1 VQLSSASREMSVRNT
16 LLMGQPLDKESAVLY
31 GRFVACAYQMFESAN
46 GNLTP
51 PPGEL
56 PVGWNMVAWIQMAD
70 FAFGDAQPKLYGL
83 IAQNANNLD
92 AFVLAIRGTE
102 SAIEWWD
109 NAHVASKPFDQVP
122 NAGRVAQG
130 FDKIYS
136 TLKVV
141 PRPIG
146 ESALAPGTDGAKPL
160 AGSFAEQ
167 VAQSIRSNVPHRKA
181 GLEAMDVT
189 MPFLIVT
196 GHSLGAALCTL
207 YVVENAVKK
216 IINNPTVCT
225 FASPRV
231 GNAAFC
237 AAYDALGLTSW
248 RIVNAPDVVP
258 NLPPDIFGFEH
269 VAALSLF
276 DSTGKVKA
284 TIACAHALDT
294 YMSLLDPT
302 HKPGVACIAEEHD
315 RAMVATARPAFLSAA
330 MAPAAPIPTH
340 VTQGPV
346 VISTPAGTVTIN
358 ISVCLENSAT

>member
-1 VQLSSASREMSVRNT
+1 
-16 LLMGQPLDKESAVLY
+16 MGQLLDKESAVLY
-31 GRFVACAYQMFESAN
+31 GRFVTCAYQMFEGAN

-70 FAFGDAQPKLYGL
+70 FTFGDAQPKFYGL
-83 IAQNANNLD
+83 IAQNTNNLD
-92 AFVLAIRGTE
+92 AFILAIRGTE
-102 SAIEWWD
+102 GAIEWWD
-109 NAHVASKPFDQVP
+109 DAHIASVPFDQVP

-130 FDKIYS
+130 FDKIYK

-141 PRPIG
+141 PRSID
-146 ESALAPGTDGAKPL
+146 EAALAAGPDSAEPL
-160 AGSFAEQ
+160 TGSFAEQ
-167 VAQSIRSNVPHRKA
+167 VAQAIRFNVPHRKA
-181 GLEAMDVT
+181 GLEAMDET
-189 MPFLIVT
+189 MPFLTVT

-207 YVVENAVKK
+207 YVVENALKK

-237 AAYDALGLTSW
+237 AAYNGLELTSW
-248 RIVNAPDVVP
+248 RIVNAPDIVP

-269 VAALSLF
+269 VATLSLF

-302 HKPGVACIAEEHD
+302 LQAAAACVAEELD
-315 RAMVATARPAFLSAA
+315 RAMVPTAPSALSPAIASSTSS
-330 MAPAAPIPTH
+330 PTH
-340 VTQGPV
+340 LTRGLD
-346 VISTPAGTVTIN
+346 VISTPVAP
-358 ISVCLENSAT
+358 SRLA